1 MEYEALLVTTLDD
14 ICWMTNL
21 RGTDI
26 DYNPV
31 FFSYMLFLPKCS
43 ETRIILF
50 TDDAKVANAQ
60 EYLAS

>member
-14 ICWMTNL
+14 ICWMTNF

-31 FFSYMLFLPKCS
+31 FFSYMLFYPKRS
-43 ETRIILF
+43 AEENRIVLF
-50 TDDAKVANAQ
+50 TDENKVANA
-60 EYLAS
+60 